1 MCVLEDKVS
10 SEEPKH
16 NVKPLVWVAE
26 EKEKN
31 APLVVGS
38 KAPSFMCTHT

>member
-10 SEEPKH
+10 SQEPKH
-16 NVKPLVWVAE
+16 IVKPLVWVE

-31 APLVVGS
+31 APLVVRS
-38 KAPSFMCTHT
+38 KAPSFMCIHT